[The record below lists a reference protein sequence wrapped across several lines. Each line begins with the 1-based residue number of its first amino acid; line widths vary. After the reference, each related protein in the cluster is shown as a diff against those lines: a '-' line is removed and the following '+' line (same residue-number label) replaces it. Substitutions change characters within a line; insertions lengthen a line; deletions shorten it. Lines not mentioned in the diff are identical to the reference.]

1 MKNCVK
7 FWCRIWVPK
16 LGAEFGCPIWVP
28 NLGAEFGCRICV
40 PNLGAE
46 FRCRIWVPNLG
57 AKFRCQIWEIVPGSP
72 ISHYFTFYM
81 FYRIALLNGFSTFS
95 AKELY
100 WRPTKIAFLLVL
112 QFFSKHLNY
121 KLPLGDFFC
130 FLLRVYILI
139 PSTNDGLFFD
149 PVSSR
154 STTVKLYLKFQS
166 NYPTPLFS
174 IFEIFSNAFWS
185 RSEFLL
191 LTKTKS

>member
-7 FWCRIWVPK
+7 FWCRIWVPN
-16 LGAEFGCPIWVP
+16 LGAEFVCPIWVPNLGVEFGCRIWVP
-28 NLGAEFGCRICV
+28 NLGAEFGCQ
-40 PNLGAE
+40 
-46 FRCRIWVPNLG
+46 IWVPNLRDC
-57 AKFRCQIWEIVPGSP
+57 ARQP
-72 ISHYFTFYM
+72 YFTLLM

-100 WRPTKIAFLLVL
+100 WRPTEIAFLLVL

-121 KLPLGDFFC
+121 KLPLGDFSC
-130 FLLRVYILI
+130 FLRRVYTLI

-149 PVSSR
+149 PVSPR

-174 IFEIFSNAFWS
+174 IFEIFSNAF
-185 RSEFLL
+185 
-191 LTKTKS
+191 